1 MTDLKPKLMNAI
13 KTGDVALGANG
24 VIDAL
29 LNRETRYVIVAHNCP
44 PEIRE
49 RITYYCQLADT
60 PHLAIKSDALAL
72 GAICAR
78 PHPVAALAITDPGE
92 SDILDEI
99 QTM

>member
-1 MTDLKPKLMNAI
+1 MTDLKAKLMNAI
-13 KTGDVALGANG
+13 KTGDVTLGASG
-24 VIDAL
+24 VIDIL
-29 LNRETRYVIVAHNCP
+29 LNKDTKYVIVAHNCP

-49 RITYYCQLADT
+49 RIAYYCQLAEI

-78 PHPVAALAITDPGE
+78 PHPVSALAITDPGE
-92 SDILDEI
+92 SDILDEL